1 MTGPEKA
8 AVFLV
13 LVGEEVASMLAGS
26 LDEKELIKLR
36 QGIHG
41 VNVIQQ
47 EQIQEVFE
55 AAAGY
60 IGNSAIVPEEMT
72 DYLKRVLT
80 KAVGPDKAI
89 TIVER
94 IFQEATDSS
103 GVEALHD
110 VDGETLAN
118 LLREEHPQT
127 IAFVL
132 AHLYSAHAG
141 QVLSFLD
148 REKQKDVAYRIAT
161 LHNTSPGVIEEV
173 GDLLCRGL
181 RRVQGRE
188 LGGVRQ
194 LAEILNCV
202 SKSTEEHVLAE
213 LEGVNDELAEN
224 VRRLM
229 FVFEDLGKID
239 EKSMQ
244 VLTREVE
251 KEKWV
256 MAMRTASPGLKQKVF
271 GSMSER
277 AGALLR
283 EEMESMGPVR
293 LRDVESAQHEI
304 LEMARKLEGEG
315 KVYLTT
321 GKNKEDVLV

>member
-13 LVGEEVASMLAGS
+13 LVGEEAAATLAGA
-26 LDEKELIKLR
+26 LDERELLKLR
-36 QGIHG
+36 QGIRG
-41 VNVIQQ
+41 VEIIQKDH
-47 EQIQEVFE
+47 IDEVFE
-55 AAAGY
+55 EASSFMR
-60 IGNSAIVPEEMT
+60 NSNVLPEETT

-80 KAVGPDKAI
+80 KAVGPEKALSI
-89 TIVER
+89 IDR

-110 VDGETLAN
+110 VDSETLAN
-118 LLREEHPQT
+118 LLRDEHPQT

-132 AHLYSAHAG
+132 AHLFPVHAG
-141 QVLSFLD
+141 QVLSFLQP
-148 REKQKDVAYRIAT
+148 EKQKDVAYRIAT
-161 LHNTSPGVIEEV
+161 LHSTPPGVIQEV

-181 RRVQGRE
+181 RRVQGKE
-188 LGGVRQ
+188 LGGIRQ

-202 SKSTEEHVLAE
+202 SKSTEEHVLSE
-213 LEGVNDELAEN
+213 LASNDKELAEG

-229 FVFEDLGKID
+229 FLFEDLSKID
-239 EKSMQ
+239 TKSMQ

-251 KEKWV
+251 KDKWIL
-256 MAMRTASPGLKQKVF
+256 ALRTASPGLKQKIF

-283 EEMESMGPVR
+283 EEMESLGPVR
-293 LRDVESAQHEI
+293 LRDVEGAQHEI
-304 LEMARKLEGEG
+304 LEMARKLEADG
-315 KVYLTT
+315 KVFLTT
-321 GKNKEDVLV
+321 GKNREDVLV